1 MNSLQFCYVIRSAV
15 NKMKSTHLSGAIR
28 THSFFI
34 TWPFPPHN
42 PQDDNATGM
51 PVLGWK
57 SHQTACLVQTAGRK
71 FCFLM
76 SNWTENEVNNPL
88 YLLGFT
94 NPTKFSIPI
103 PSTFSHNGIFDG
115 RGWSR
120 RRCIM
125 LQAWLPALRTFDISH
140 WPDECLWRKIV
151 LVSQI
156 LWVFIDKSLYL
167 FKNDFV

>member
-34 TWPFPPHN
+34 TWPFPH
-42 PQDDNATGM
+42 TTLKTTM
-51 PVLGWK
+51 RLGCQCWAGK
-57 SHQTACLVQTAGRK
+57 DQTACLVQTAGRK

-76 SNWTENEVNNPL
+76 SNWMNENEVNNPL

-103 PSTFSHNGIFDG
+103 PSTFSHNGIFEG

-120 RRCIM
+120 RHCIM

-140 WPDECLWRKIV
+140 WPDEC
-151 LVSQI
+151 VSGE
-156 LWVFIDKSLYL
+156 K
-167 FKNDFV
+167 